1 MKFATF
7 STQGLFGIGVVDG
20 GKIRGWLEDHPAYP
34 GRLETLVCAGV
45 DALLATGH
53 EMTRSGAVFALDA
66 VKVEPPLRRAP
77 KIICVGLN
85 YIDHTAEAGFKQP
98 GYPTLFARFSSSLT
112 GPYDRLALSPLSEEF
127 DFEGELAVVIGRG
140 GRNIAKADALNHVI
154 GYSVFNDASYRDY
167 QFKSPQWTAGK
178 NFDETGVFGPYL
190 VTRDELPAGCKGL
203 VLETRLNGQTVQR
216 APIDDMV
223 FDVATL
229 IHILSEFMTLEAND
243 IIVSGTPAGVG
254 MGRNPKLWMKDGDVL
269 EVEISDVGLIRNT
282 VKRVDQQ

>member
-7 STQGLFGIGVVDG
+7 SKQGLFGIGVVDG
-20 GKIRGWLEDHPAYP
+20 GSILGWLEDHPAYP
-34 GRLETLVCAGV
+34 GRLETLVASGA
-45 DALLATGH
+45 DALLAVGS
-53 EMTRSGAVFALDA
+53 EMARSGEVFALDA

-85 YIDHTAEAGFKQP
+85 YVDHTAEAGFTQP
-98 GYPTLFARFSSSLT
+98 EYPTLFARFSSSLT
-112 GPYDRLALSPLSEEF
+112 GPYDRLAFSPLSAEF
-127 DFEGELAVVIGRG
+127 DFEGELAVVIGQG

-154 GYSVFNDASYRDY
+154 GYSVFNDASYRNY

-190 VTRDELPAGCKGL
+190 VTADELPAGCKGL
-203 VLETRLNGQTVQR
+203 VLETRLNGQSVQR

-243 IIVSGTPAGVG
+243 IIVSGTPSGVG
-254 MGRNPKLWMKDGDVL
+254 MARNPKLWMKEGDVV
-269 EVEISDVGLIRNT
+269 EVEINGVGLIRNT
-282 VKRVDQQ
+282 VLAA

>member
-1 MKFATF
+1 MA
-7 STQGLFGIGVVDG
+7 
-20 GKIRGWLEDHPAYP
+20 
-34 GRLETLVCAGV
+34 
-45 DALLATGH
+45 
-53 EMTRSGAVFALDA
+53 RSGEVFALGA

-85 YIDHTAEAGFKQP
+85 YVDHTAEAGFTQP
-98 GYPTLFARFSSSLT
+98 EYPTLFARFSSSLT
-112 GPYDRLALSPLSEEF
+112 GPYDRLALSPLSAEF
-127 DFEGELAVVIGRG
+127 DFEGELAVVIGQG

-154 GYSVFNDASYRDY
+154 GYSVFNDASYRNY

-190 VTRDELPAGCKGL
+190 VTADELPAGCKGL
-203 VLETRLNGQTVQR
+203 VLETRLNGQSVQR

-243 IIVSGTPAGVG
+243 IIVSGTPSGVG
-254 MGRNPKLWMKDGDVL
+254 MARSPKLWMKEGDVV
-269 EVEISDVGLIRNT
+269 EVEINGVGLIRNT
-282 VKRVDQQ
+282 VLAA